1 MKLTTTQPD
10 ATPAGARLETP
21 WGMTKQVLR
30 VVWFGT
36 LAVLALV
43 VGAVAA
49 VAFRAWQPLAVGLIM
64 AGPFAFVAWLL
75 WQYVKRTERMI
86 YPMDNRPT
94 ITNGPTVVVEV
105 TSSIKTPKGDVV
117 KDKHTFDVGAH
128 PSVVLEALRYMKTTG
143 KTSRET
149 VCKDTRL
156 PQKPWRRLMD
166 ALIESGGVGEHGPTD
181 EIDKVIA
188 QVERQLSDL

>member
-1 MKLTTTQPD
+1 MKSTTTQPD

-43 VGAVAA
+43 VGTVAA
-49 VAFRAWQPLAVGLIM
+49 VVFRVWQPLAVGLIM

-86 YPMDNRPT
+86 YPLDNRPT
-94 ITNGPTVVVEV
+94 ITDGPTVVFVRDRV
-105 TSSIKTPKGDVV
+105 KTNGGHIE
-117 KDKHTFDVGAH
+117 KDAEPIDIGLPPQEAAR
-128 PSVVLEALRYMKTTG
+128 ALRWMKESG
-143 KTSRET
+143 KTSRREVT
-149 VCKDTRL
+149 AGAGISQSAWAKLNRALQDFGILDSGRL
-156 PQKPWRRLMD
+156 
-166 ALIESGGVGEHGPTD
+166 TD
-181 EIDKVIA
+181 EVDYLLA
-188 QVERQLSDL
+188 QLDDI

>member
-1 MKLTTTQPD
+1 MKFTTAQPD

-86 YPMDNRPT
+86 YPLDNRPT
-94 ITNGPTVVVEV
+94 ITDGPTVVFVRDRV
-105 TSSIKTPKGDVV
+105 KTTGGHIE
-117 KDKHTFDVGAH
+117 KDAEPIDIGLPPQEAAR
-128 PSVVLEALRYMKTTG
+128 ALRWMKANG
-143 KTSRET
+143 KTSRRE
-149 VCKDTRL
+149 VVAGAGISQSAWAKLNR
-156 PQKPWRRLMD
+156 
-166 ALIESGGVGEHGPTD
+166 ALQDFGILDGGKLTD
-181 EIDKVIA
+181 EVDYLLA
-188 QVERQLSDL
+188 QLDDI